1 MVPYSDYYRGK
12 ILEYRILQQ
21 PSFGDI
27 KSETSKVNRFTHKQ
41 LEAGTIYYVHDGS
54 ENSTDVIRL
63 VAVAR
68 SKESIPFD
76 FYINIIQVNDE
87 KPQVVTNTGLQ
98 MWVGGRSPIK
108 NSDLSKIY
116 YFLHLNE
123 FISNFHIFFRI
134 SVAQDYDSASD
145 RIRFMLLNVVG
156 GMVVRQDD
164 VFSIPLT
171 NFTQHEINEN
181 QIYFQHTSN
190 KLNGQI
196 DFYVTDGDHSSPDQT
211 LFITTNPVN
220 LEPVRNEVLHVFPLT
235 RKQIMPEQLKFK
247 CSDEMRDVIYEITIN
262 PQFGRIVYEKENGS
276 LHETTEFTQHDINE
290 GRIVYEHT
298 LASVELKFNDS
309 FYFDVRS
316 KLANSLIDQVFN
328 IEISVSSGGLV
339 RFLPVNRLNLDEGE
353 KAPIKLD
360 LSKVLEYLA
369 TRAGIQSPELYIDI
383 YQPAHGTISP
393 IDGSRNLTKANLDD
407 FISEKVYYLH
417 DHSDTVE
424 DKIRLSVYLQ
434 QGNIFLCNLTIPV
447 IINPINDHEF
457 YLVTQSPQMTVIEG
471 ENRTITRKELLTEDA
486 DTGPVDIIYD
496 IISGPTIGIL
506 MKISDEGI
514 AQDIMTYGNRFSQL
528 DINENRIIY
537 VHNQLPQPTTF
548 YFKVSDGKFT
558 PAFEIFNL
566 KVIPVNVGP
575 GNERDMVY
583 MQQGANSTHIR
594 QTHFAIDTNADRNR
608 LVYNVTDVPKY
619 GVLLCE
625 NRQTSRFTYSQ
636 LVNKKIIYF
645 QTDMSKSSDNFKVNL
660 SSIQQST
667 KMLD

>member
-1 MVPYSDYYRGK
+1 M
-12 ILEYRILQQ
+12 IF
-21 PSFGDI
+21 SF
-27 KSETSKVNRFTHKQ
+27 
-41 LEAGTIYYVHDGS
+41 
-54 ENSTDVIRL
+54 
-63 VAVAR
+63 
-68 SKESIPFD
+68 
-76 FYINIIQVNDE
+76 
-87 KPQVVTNTGLQ
+87 
-98 MWVGGRSPIK
+98 
-108 NSDLSKIY
+108 
-116 YFLHLNE
+116 
-123 FISNFHIFFRI
+123 
-134 SVAQDYDSASD
+134 SVAQDYDTPSD
-145 RIRFMLLNVVG
+145 RIRFMVLNVVG
-156 GMVVRQDD
+156 GIVVHQDD
-164 VFSIPLT
+164 VFSMPLT
-171 NFTQHEINEN
+171 NFTQYEINEN

-196 DFYVTDGDHSSPDQT
+196 DFYVTDGDHTSPDQT

-220 LEPVRNEVLHVFPLT
+220 LEQIHNEVLHVFPLT
-235 RKQIMPEQLKFK
+235 RKQIMPDQLKFK
-247 CSDEMRDVIYEITIN
+247 CSDELRDVVYEVTIN
-262 PQFGRIVYEKENGS
+262 PQFGRIVYEHTDNGS
-276 LHETTEFTQHDINE
+276 SREVTEFTQHDINE

-298 LASVELKFNDS
+298 HPTVELKSNDS
-309 FYFDVRS
+309 FYFDVKS

-360 LSKVLEYLA
+360 LSKIVEYL
-369 TRAGIQSPELYIDI
+369 TSRAGIQSPELYIDI
-383 YQPAHGTISP
+383 YQPAHGIIAPSN
-393 IDGSRNLTKANLDD
+393 GSRNLTRASLDD

-471 ENRTITRKELLTEDA
+471 ENRTITKKELFTEDA

-528 DINENRIIY
+528 DINENRILY
-537 VHNQLPQPTTF
+537 VHNHLPQPTTF

-566 KVIPVNVGP
+566 KVIPVTVGP
-575 GNERDMVY
+575 GNDRDLVY
-583 MQQGANSTHIR
+583 MQQGANTTHIR
-594 QTHFAIDTNADRNR
+594 ETHFAVDTNADRSR
-608 LVYNVTDVPKY
+608 LMYNVTDAPKY

-625 NRQTSRFTYSQ
+625 NRQTSRFTYTQ
-636 LVNKKIIYF
+636 LVNKKIVYF
-645 QTDMSKSSDNFKVNL
+645 QTDMSKSNDNFKVRNNSDRL
-660 SSIQQST
+660 KIRKFIFPSKLIPFPGDRLRARHEPGYVG
-667 KMLD
+667 KC